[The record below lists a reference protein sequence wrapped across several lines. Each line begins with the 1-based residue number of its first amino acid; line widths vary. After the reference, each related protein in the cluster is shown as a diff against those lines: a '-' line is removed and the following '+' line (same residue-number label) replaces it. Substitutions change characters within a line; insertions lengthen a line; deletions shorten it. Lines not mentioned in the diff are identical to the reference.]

1 MFAVESVLMTLIL
14 PTLLSFSGYYLKGTN
29 CWEHIFSLN
38 FFSRNI
44 LWQIYSKT
52 GNPILQKIS
61 DREDFC
67 RKATTGYENLK
78 QTILD

>member
-44 LWQIYSKT
+44 TYSKT
-52 GNPILQKIS
+52 GDSILQKIS
-61 DREDFC
+61 DREYFC
-67 RKATTGYENLK
+67 RKARGYYENLK
-78 QTILD
+78 QIILN